1 MPKRDILL
9 YNSASRG
16 FTTNLGSDTVRI
28 QGSSDELLSIQN
40 SGGTEQLKVGT
51 SKTSLTFNSPLTASG
66 HFSGSS
72 VSSASFGRV
81 VAATFHGDGSE
92 MTDTPIS
99 SGTVSSSAQFASEIS
114 GAFDSGFEFVGTIS
128 GSSTTT
134 GSFANLNAADGFS
147 LGMDISGVTNRIAS
161 GVVSGA
167 AQIATEISGAFQGGF
182 DFTGG
187 ISGSR
192 TSTGS
197 FSLVH
202 TDAIRQGDGRF
213 LTNISYTPSTFSSS
227 AQIASEISGAFTE
240 GFQFEGTL
248 GGVTPEITT
257 TKSFKLDQSDDWLQM
272 TNAAPL
278 EAYDGDP
285 AGHDRYIL
293 SLWFKVNTAPT
304 AYSDYIFSTGAGSW
318 TWGGQYLF
326 MGYNGDHSVRFTM
339 QIPVA
344 DPSFTQAGAGGS
356 YNTMVYSAFTLGT
369 AEVGKWHNVIIS
381 YDRHLAPAGTGKSA
395 GDPGITVSSGSANV
409 IFDGETIAVRPA
421 ASGSL
426 IAGYATSATLGAYY
440 GHGSRTTYNTDITV
454 GDFTLWK
461 HSFPSASNDTGIAS
475 GSIISALFNRGII
488 PDYTANYSTDYPSVL
503 RDNIA
508 FAYNFESSSYNS
520 EVFTFYDRTGQ
531 TTWPLVSAGTPET
544 ALVSSSAD
552 TPRTAV
558 GQFFDNSGSFGNLI
572 ATTYNDHSS
581 GTDISEVTNI
591 IPASTVSSSAQIAAD
606 ISGSFTSGFEYGG
619 NIAGTSGYSA
629 GGTWSVGGNLNTA
642 RTFLAGTGTKAA
654 ALAVGGVNCNHT
666 EEYNGT
672 SFSEVNNLNGAR
684 GMLVGTGTTEASVF
698 YGGGPS
704 KTAATEEW
712 NGTNWSEVNDLI
724 KARFSHAKL
733 GTTSEAALAVGG
745 NTTEGG
751 NEDTDV
757 EDWNGTNWS
766 AGTAILANAGY
777 GSSFGGYDSGIVT
790 TYTEYYCW
798 NGTNWS
804 DEGGLITANR
814 YYDVGAG
821 SSNDGWIAGGTAG
834 GLGGIN
840 NNVEYYNG
848 TSWSTGTNMITSRQ
862 KAGSADSLNTGA
874 PSAMVFGGDNPS
886 ALNSAE
892 EFTAGSQLV
901 SASFGH
907 IIVDDLTAGSITNLC
922 EIANVIPSVM
932 ISSSAQI
939 ASDISG
945 SFTSGF
951 GYAGTISGSATST
964 GSFSLLNVSE
974 DYNIG
979 DVSEVTNA
987 IAALTTGTVSS
998 SAQLATDISGSFIK
1012 GFEFSGTISGSSTS
1026 KLDVSRLDFTSL
1038 SVSDFANS
1046 ELTGIIPTGTLT
1058 NGSATSIASQI
1069 SGAFDSGFEFTGAIS
1084 GSSTASGSFNIVCA
1098 NQFPTVDLTGM
1109 TGLDQ
1114 SGHLSSS
1121 AQLATDIS
1129 GSFTSGFEA
1138 SEPITISGS
1147 STSTGSFAILGVSRF
1162 SAKQGCAIANT
1173 QYVVSDVSGVTNFKP
1188 PGLVSGSAQLGISG
1202 SFQKGYIPE
1211 AGLIS
1216 GSSTST
1222 GSFNYFHGQ
1231 ELHTSDIENKGMTV
1245 IPVEEYGKVYSTQ
1258 NWDATGSLSPSGSD
1272 GYGDT
1277 GLGTFSQYDND
1288 YGVAGQLF
1296 VTNDGLLNIT
1306 YETGSTVAVP
1316 PVWTEGP
1323 DTVSNRSDHASVFGT
1338 QNATLIAGG
1347 RNPADTSFTE
1357 DFNGISWTELND
1369 LTVSAHRGAGAGT
1382 TNAGIQF
1389 GGATSP
1395 KAKTEIWNGVTWHS
1409 AQNLGTGRATLAGA
1423 GTQNSALAMSGYTPG
1438 LVTNTE
1444 LFNGIS
1450 WSELNDNITGRRLVG
1465 GDGTSEAAFIAAGGT
1480 PAKVACTEE
1489 WNGSVWS
1496 AGGALGAARYGQGSW
1511 GSVNAAVQ
1519 AGGGGVSNLTEEYNG
1534 TSWSETTNT
1543 ISAIIEN
1550 NAAGDAGLGMTIRN
1564 QTVVEMWTGG
1574 FIPSSSFG
1582 DPNNYLK
1589 TCKIKPNLISH
1600 YSGSSQ
1606 EDN

>member
-147 LGMDISGVTNRIAS
+147 LGMDISGVTNCIAS

-182 DFTGG
+182 DFTNG

-240 GFQFEGTL
+240 GFQFEGTIQ
-248 GGVTPEITT
+248 GGPN
-257 TKSFKLDQSDDWLQM
+257 S
-272 TNAAPL
+272 
-278 EAYDGDP
+278 
-285 AGHDRYIL
+285 
-293 SLWFKVNTAPT
+293 
-304 AYSDYIFSTGAGSW
+304 ST
-318 TWGGQYLF
+318 
-326 MGYNGDHSVRFTM
+326 
-339 QIPVA
+339 
-344 DPSFTQAGAGGS
+344 
-356 YNTMVYSAFTLGT
+356 
-369 AEVGKWHNVIIS
+369 
-381 YDRHLAPAGTGKSA
+381 
-395 GDPGITVSSGSANV
+395 
-409 IFDGETIAVRPA
+409 
-421 ASGSL
+421 
-426 IAGYATSATLGAYY
+426 
-440 GHGSRTTYNTDITV
+440 
-454 GDFTLWK
+454 
-461 HSFPSASNDTGIAS
+461 
-475 GSIISALFNRGII
+475 
-488 PDYTANYSTDYPSVL
+488 
-503 RDNIA
+503 
-508 FAYNFESSSYNS
+508 
-520 EVFTFYDRTGQ
+520 
-531 TTWPLVSAGTPET
+531 
-544 ALVSSSAD
+544 
-552 TPRTAV
+552 
-558 GQFFDNSGSFGNLI
+558 
-572 ATTYNDHSS
+572 
-581 GTDISEVTNI
+581 
-591 IPASTVSSSAQIAAD
+591 
-606 ISGSFTSGFEYGG
+606 
-619 NIAGTSGYSA
+619 
-629 GGTWSVGGNLNTA
+629 GTWSAGGNLNTA
-642 RTFLAGTGTKAA
+642 RTYLAGTGTKAA

-672 SFSEVNNLNGAR
+672 SFSEVNNLNSAR

-704 KTAATEEW
+704 KTNATEEW
-712 NGTNWSEVNDLI
+712 NGTNWSEVNNLI

-848 TSWSTGTNMITSRQ
+848 TSWSTGTNMINSRQ

-886 ALNSAE
+886 TLASSE
-892 EFTAGSQLV
+892 EFTAGTDTTISASFGNLIATTFLNSPSETNISEVTNIIPASTVSSSAQIASDISGSFTSGFEYDGNIIGNLGYAGTGTWSAGGNLTRTAGFGTTGMAGTGTKNAALAAGGRNSALTEEYNGTSFSEVNDLIQQRQTATMTGTTEASILFGGSTTHAVGGTVGNTEEWNGSSWSEVNDMSQVRWFHGKLGITSEAAKAIGGEKPSPTANTDSVEDWNGSNWSEGTDLPTALYSVTSAGTYDSGILMAWPSTETYCWNGSSWSDVATRALARYQLAGGAGTSNDAWIAGGRSPGVASPQYTDCVEVYDGSSWSSGPNLPLGREMMGTADSLNTGTDSGMLFGGAKAASPNYLTDSLEFTAGNFPV

-979 DVSEVTNA
+979 DVSGVTNA

-1046 ELTGIIPTGTLT
+1046 ELTGIIPTGTFT
-1058 NGSATSIASQI
+1058 GGSATSIASQI

-1084 GSSTASGSFNIVCA
+1084 GSSTTSGSFNIICA

-1121 AQLATDIS
+1121 AQLAADVS
-1129 GSFTSGFEA
+1129 GSFISGFEV
-1138 SEPITISGS
+1138 SEAITISGS

-1162 SAKQGCAIANT
+1162 TAKQGCAIANT
-1173 QYVVSDVSGVTNFKP
+1173 QYLVSDVSGVTNFKP

-1258 NWDATGSLSPSGSD
+1258 NWDATGSVSTGEG
-1272 GYGDT
+1272 GYGLT
-1277 GLGTFSQYDND
+1277 GTGSFSQYDND

-1369 LTVSAHRGAGAGT
+1369 LTVAAHRGAGAGT

>member
-28 QGSSDELLSIQN
+28 QGSSDDLLSIQDS
-40 SGGTEQLKVGT
+40 SGVEQLKVGT
-51 SKTSLTFNSPLTASG
+51 LKTSLTFNSPLTASG
-66 HFSGSS
+66 NFSGSS

-81 VAATFHGDGSE
+81 VATSLHGDGSE

-134 GSFANLNAADGFS
+134 GSFSNLNAADGFS

-167 AQIATEISGAFQGGF
+167 AQIATEISGAFQSGF
-182 DFTGG
+182 DFSNG

-192 TSTGS
+192 ASTGS

-240 GFQFEGTL
+240 GFQFEGTIAGNTDL
-248 GGVTPEITT
+248 SYSAHSTLPYATVDSALWGTVTDAISMAGGAANHPFSSVEHHRWDGASWSEAADLPNTRKTIKATGTQDAGLLFGGSTNTAQIGIEYNHPAFSYTPGASGDGAPACAIGAGGTQNAA
-257 TKSFKLDQSDDWLQM
+257 FVGLDANYPSSNARKFQSYNGTNFSEEADS
-272 TNAAPL
+272 TNAWA
-278 EAYDGDP
+278 GDS
-285 AGHDRYIL
+285 GMWR
-293 SLWFKVNTAPT
+293 N
-304 AYSDYIFSTGAGSW
+304 GAMEGTENSAI
-318 TWGGQYLF
+318 TWGGYQAPYTTKVEEYD
-326 MGYNGDHSVRFTM
+326 GTSWSTAQDK
-339 QIPVA
+339 P
-344 DPSFTQAGAGGS
+344 AGARGIDHGLGTTTAQITTFS
-356 YNTMVYSAFTLGT
+356 GWNPATVVHEYNTGVWRTLTSPPTPSQTGGGASAAGT
-369 AEVGKWHNVIIS
+369 AGT
-381 YDRHLAPAGTGKSA
+381 AGVRA
-395 GDPGITVSSGSANV
+395 G
-409 IFDGETIAVRPA
+409 
-421 ASGSL
+421 
-426 IAGYATSATLGAYY
+426 GY
-440 GHGSRTTYNTDITV
+440 
-454 GDFTLWK
+454 
-461 HSFPSASNDTGIAS
+461 SNDTLAS
-475 GSIISALFNRGII
+475 AEQFDYIS
-488 PDYTANYSTDYPSVL
+488 T
-503 RDNIA
+503 
-508 FAYNFESSSYNS
+508 
-520 EVFTFYDRTGQ
+520 
-531 TTWPLVSAGTPET
+531 VSA
-544 ALVSSSAD
+544 
-552 TPRTAV
+552 
-558 GQFFDNSGSFGNLI
+558 SFGNLI
-572 ATTYNDHSS
+572 VTTYNNHPSE
-581 GTDISEVTNI
+581 TNISEVTNI

-606 ISGSFTSGFEYGG
+606 VSGSFTSGFEYGG
-619 NIAGTSGYSA
+619 NILGNSGYPATGTWSA
-629 GGTWSVGGNLNTA
+629 GGALNANTSEA
-642 RTFLAGTGTKAA
+642 AGFGTKAA
-654 ALAVGGVNCNHT
+654 AIAAGSTNTNAKT
-666 EEYNGT
+666 EEYNG
-672 SFSEVNNLNGAR
+672 SSWSEVGDLITGR
-684 GMLVGTGTTEASVF
+684 GVMEGTGTSEAGVVF
-698 YGGGPS
+698 GGGS
-704 KTAATEEW
+704 TTTCTEEW
-712 NGTNWSEVNDLI
+712 NGSNWSEVNDMI
-724 KARFSHAKL
+724 MGRHNHMKL
-733 GTTSEAALAVGG
+733 GITSEAALAVGG
-745 NTTEGG
+745 NTTESGY
-751 NEDTDV
+751 EDSDV

-766 AGTAILANAGY
+766 AGTAMLSVAAY
-777 GSSFGGYDSGIVT
+777 GSSAGTYDSGIVFKWPGSET
-790 TYTEYYCW
+790 FCW

-804 DEGGLITANR
+804 EVADRNIPRYEHAGG
-814 YYDVGAG
+814 G
-821 SSNDGWIAGGTAG
+821 SSNDAFIAGGQSPAVTPNVNAC
-834 GLGGIN
+834 
-840 NNVEYYNG
+840 VEYYNG
-848 TSWSTGTNMITSRQ
+848 TTWSIGTSLTNARKDLS
-862 KAGSADSLNTGA
+862 SADGA
-874 PSAMVFGGDNPS
+874 NQMNSMVFGGGSPGTS
-886 ALNSAE
+886 TE
-892 EFTAGSQLV
+892 EFTADGTFPV

-951 GYAGTISGSATST
+951 GYAGTVSGSSTST

-987 IAALTTGTVSS
+987 IAAMTAGTVSG
-998 SAQLATDISGSFIK
+998 SAQLASDISGSHTD

-1026 KLDVSRLDFTSL
+1026 KLDIGRLDFTSL

-1058 NGSATSIASQI
+1058 SGSAASIASQI

-1084 GSSTASGSFNIVCA
+1084 GSSTTSGSFNIVCA
-1098 NQFPTVDLTGM
+1098 NQFPIVDLTGM

-1121 AQLATDIS
+1121 SQIAADIS
-1129 GSFTSGFEA
+1129 GSFLSGFEA
-1138 SEPITISGS
+1138 SEAITISGS
-1147 STSTGSFAILGVSRF
+1147 STSTGSFTILGVGST
-1162 SAKQGCAIANT
+1162 K
-1173 QYVVSDVSGVTNFKP
+1173 YVVSDVSGVTNFKP
-1188 PGLVSGSAQLGISG
+1188 STLIQSSADLATAISG
-1202 SFQKGYIPE
+1202 SFQKGYIPK

-1222 GSFNYFHGQ
+1222 GSFNHFLGKNL
-1231 ELHTSDIENKGMTV
+1231 ETSDIENKGMTV
-1245 IPVEEYGKVYSTQ
+1245 IPVEDYGKVYSTQ

-1277 GLGTFSQYDND
+1277 GLGSFSQYDND

-1323 DTVSNRSDHASVFGT
+1323 DTVSTRKDHASVFGT
-1338 QNATLIAGG
+1338 QNATLISGG
-1347 RNPADTSFTE
+1347 RNPSADTSFTE

-1369 LTVSAHRGAGAGT
+1369 LTVAAHRGAGAGT

-1389 GGATSP
+1389 GAYTSP
-1395 KAKTEIWNGVTWHS
+1395 QAKTEIWNGVTWHS
-1409 AQNLGTGRATLAGA
+1409 TQNLGTGRATLAGA
-1423 GTQNSALAMSGYTPG
+1423 GTQNSALAMSGYSPG
-1438 LVTNTE
+1438 MQTKTE

-1465 GDGTSEAAFIAAGGT
+1465 GDGTSDAAFIAAGGT
-1480 PAKVACTEE
+1480 PVKVACTEE
-1489 WNGSVWS
+1489 WNGSTWS
-1496 AGGALGAARYGQGSW
+1496 TGGALGAARYGQGSW

-1519 AGGGGVSNLTEEYNG
+1519 AGGGGVTKLTEEYNG

-1550 NAAGDAGLGMTIRN
+1550 NAAGDAGLGITIQN
-1564 QTVVEMWTGG
+1564 ETVVEMWTGG

-1600 YSGSSQ
+1600 YSGSLQ